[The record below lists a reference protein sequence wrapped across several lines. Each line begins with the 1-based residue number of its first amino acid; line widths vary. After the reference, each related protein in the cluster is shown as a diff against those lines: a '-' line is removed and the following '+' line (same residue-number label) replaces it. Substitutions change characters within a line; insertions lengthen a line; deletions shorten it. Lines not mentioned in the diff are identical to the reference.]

1 MDKPRIGLVLA
12 GGGGKGAY
20 QIGVWK
26 ALKEYGIADRISG
39 VSGTSVG
46 ALNALLFANG
56 DLDVAERI
64 WSSITQKDILTFDA
78 KAAVKLMPLV
88 FGGGFLPFSIGINI
102 AITRMLKNGVF
113 SPEGIEQL
121 ILRNI
126 DFQRIAKLAMPVF
139 AGAFALAGKRCK
151 PGIRY
156 LRMDGKDADTVKRI
170 AMASSALPAIFPRQE
185 IDRVSYMDGG
195 VADNVPV
202 KPLYDMGYRKI
213 IVCHLDDDIKTG
225 KLQKEYPDAELLEI
239 VPQADQ
245 GGVISGL
252 LDFTAEG
259 AKRRMEQGYADM
271 LRLLPQLTGLLQ

>member
-1 MDKPRIGLVLA
+1 MRL
-12 GGGGKGAY
+12 
-20 QIGVWK
+20 
-26 ALKEYGIADRISG
+26 ISE
-39 VSGTSVG
+39 TKHRE
-46 ALNALLFANG
+46 LFTLTG
-56 DLDVAERI
+56 
-64 WSSITQKDILTFDA
+64 ITQKDILTFDA

-185 IDRVSYMDGG
+185 IDHVSYMDGG